1 MTAGIVLY
9 FGDMLACTIAKV
21 SGIIPSV
28 IILPG
33 KIGCTH
39 VLLVFF

>member
-21 SGIIPSV
+21 SAIIPLV
-28 IILPG
+28 IILLD
-33 KIGCTH
+33 KVDVH
-39 VLLVFF
+39 LFYW